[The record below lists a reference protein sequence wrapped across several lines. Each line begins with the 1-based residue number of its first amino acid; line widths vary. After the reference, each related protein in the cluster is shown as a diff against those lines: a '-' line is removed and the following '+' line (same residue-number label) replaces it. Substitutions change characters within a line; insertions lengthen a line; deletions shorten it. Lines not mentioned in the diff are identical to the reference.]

1 MQNLNLSEEEIKIW
15 SDAIL
20 QHSFNE
26 DEWFQAREALLNT
39 TTVDGK
45 KPDEK
50 NYVHTY
56 RAVLKQLELVKLR
69 LIFQILLW
77 NSINNME
84 WNKLNKSSLDSI

>member
-15 SDAIL
+15 RDAIL

-26 DEWFQAREALLNT
+26 EEWFHAREVLLNT
-39 TTVDGK
+39 TSIDGK

-56 RAVLKQLELVKLR
+56 RVVLKQLELVKLR
-69 LIFQILLW
+69 LIFPILL
-77 NSINNME
+77 
-84 WNKLNKSSLDSI
+84 

>member
-26 DEWFQAREALLNT
+26 EEWFHAREVLLNT
-39 TTVDGK
+39 TSIDGK

-50 NYVHTY
+50 KLCSYISCCAE
-56 RAVLKQLELVKLR
+56 AVGTSQTSPYLSDIVIEFYNLYG
-69 LIFQILLW
+69 
-77 NSINNME
+77 ME
-84 WNKLNKSSLDSI
+84 